1 MKHIRSILAALMFL
15 SALSAVAQS
24 RGNQPF
30 DLMKSLAGNWEGK
43 NNMDE
48 SVQVSYRLTGG
59 GSALMSEIQTQM
71 RGRGEGMISMIHMDG
86 GRLLLTHYC
95 AAGNQPRM
103 QASASPDGKS
113 ITFDFIDA
121 TKSRRL
127 SARPH
132 AACDFHLR
140 GREPS
145 HRRVALRGPGQG
157 DRTEIRSAEKEL
169 ASVLSV
175 C

>member
-121 TKSRRL
+121 TNLAGSQPGHMQRVIFTFVDANHHTEEWHFAAPGKEIVQKFDLQKKS
-127 SARPH
+127 
-132 AACDFHLR
+132 
-140 GREPS
+140 
-145 HRRVALRGPGQG
+145 
-157 DRTEIRSAEKEL
+157 
-169 ASVLSV
+169 
-175 C
+175 